1 VTRGRALLAAVSI
14 CLLALPGAAAAS
26 DPPYRDPSLP
36 PAERAADLVARM
48 TLQEKAAQL
57 STTNAPAIPRLGV
70 QEYAYWSEAQHG
82 VNAFWGGDA
91 TAPAGVDI
99 NSVKATS
106 FPTNLSSSL
115 AWDPSLMRRETAA
128 ISDEARG
135 FLDPSLYGKSQNN
148 LGPDTGAYGSLFYF
162 APTVNMLRDPRW
174 GRTDEAFGED
184 PFLVGTLGTAWV
196 DGFQGQTAAGRPLGH
211 YLKAV
216 TTLKHFAMN
225 NVEDDRMGSSSDT
238 DEGTIRDY
246 YTRQFRDI
254 VERAHATGV
263 MSSYNAING
272 TPAVSNDLTLNVLLR
287 RTFGFRGYVTSD
299 CGAVGTQYRADDP
312 AAKDPPRGAAAS
324 LVLSGHDWA
333 PPGWSTTHGDQAA
346 VWAKNG
352 ALAPPVSGRAG
363 AEAWSLRAGTGL
375 NCVGDP
381 GQQGHPAFWDPL
393 RPVFSDENKYAYV
406 TEAIDS
412 GVLGEGV
419 IDRELLPVFT
429 QRMRTGEFD
438 PRAGQPYAKIT
449 KAVIESK
456 AHRKLA
462 QTVAE
467 SALTLLQNRP
477 PKRAARR
484 PLLPVDPKKVKRVA
498 VLGDQANKVFLGQY
512 SGVPREQVPLLAGI
526 RQVVPRARVTF
537 DDAKTSTTATDP
549 PSFGPSTQADIK
561 HADLVVVMVGT
572 DADVMTEGYDRK
584 TLALPGNYGQL
595 VDAVAA
601 VGNPRIVLVDQSA
614 GPVDLSAVRGKVASI
629 LFSAANGQRQGV
641 AAARAIFG
649 KVDPAGHLSFTWYA
663 GDRQLPAMGDY
674 GLTRQKTGGLGRT
687 YMYFARRPA
696 WPFGFGGSYTR
707 FRYTG
712 MRVSRRGLRADGT
725 LRVSFRVTNTGRRA
739 GATVAQLYAVPPK
752 GAGGVGRPL
761 QRLVGFKRTRVLRP
775 GRGQN
780 VTIAVPLIRTLR
792 MWDAARGREVVYR
805 GEWRFRVARSSRAV
819 VRSLP
824 VRIGGSIPSDI
835 ATLALAPPK
844 LVLAAG
850 ETMDLRGRNPWLD
863 GLAPTQYQSEGDT
876 IISAVRRDDSFAD
889 ASSTPLSFRSDRPD
903 VLRVDEGGKLTAAAP
918 GVATVTAKTG
928 HATATAT
935 FVVK

>member
-1 VTRGRALLAAVSI
+1 MRY
-14 CLLALPGAAAAS
+14 AAAAIVS
-26 DPPYRDPSLP
+26 LCVLAAPGLAAAADPPYRDTSLP

-57 STTNAPAIPRLGV
+57 STTNAPAIARLGV

-99 NSVKATS
+99 NTVKATS

-135 FLDPSLYGKSQNN
+135 FLDPALYGKRQNN
-148 LGPDTGAYGSLFYF
+148 LGPDSGAYGSLFYF

-196 DGFQGQTAAGRPLGH
+196 DGFQGQTAAGKPRGR

-216 TTLKHFAMN
+216 TTLKHYAMN

-272 TPAVSNDLTLNVLLR
+272 TPAVSNNLTLNVLLR
-287 RTFGFRGYVTSD
+287 RTFGFGGYVTSD

-312 AAKDPPRGAAAS
+312 AAKDPPRGQAAS

-346 VWAKNG
+346 LWTKDG
-352 ALAPPVSGRAG
+352 ALAPPITGRAG

-393 RPVFSDENKYAYV
+393 RPVFSDENKYAYI
-406 TEAIDS
+406 TEAIDA
-412 GVLGEGV
+412 GVLSEGV
-419 IDRELLPVFT
+419 VDRELLPVFT
-429 QRMRTGEFD
+429 QRVRTGEFD
-438 PRAGQPYAKIT
+438 PRDQQPYAQIK
-449 KAVIESK
+449 KDVIESK
-456 AHRKLA
+456 AHRALA

-467 SALTLLQNRP
+467 KTVTLLQNRR
-477 PKRAARR
+477 PKGAKR
-484 PLLPVDPKKVKRVA
+484 PLLPLDPKKVKRVA

-512 SGVPREQVPLLAGI
+512 SGVPHEQVPLLEGI
-526 RQVVPRARVTF
+526 RRVAPRARVTF

-549 PSFGPSTQADIK
+549 PSFGPSTEADIK
-561 HADLVVVMVGT
+561 EADLVVVMVGT
-572 DADVMTEGYDRK
+572 DSDVMTEGYDRK
-584 TLALPGNYGQL
+584 TLALPGNYQQL
-595 VDAVAA
+595 VDRVAA

-614 GPVDLSAVRGKVASI
+614 GPVDLTAARRKVASI
-629 LFSAANGQRQGV
+629 LFSAANGQRQGI
-641 AAARAIFG
+641 AAARVIFG
-649 KVDPAGHLSFTWYA
+649 KVDPSGHLSFTWYS
-663 GDRQLPAMGDY
+663 GDRQLPAMDDY
-674 GLTRQKTGGLGRT
+674 DLTRQKTGGLGRT
-687 YMYFARRPA
+687 YMYFARKPS
-696 WPFGFGGSYTR
+696 WPFGFGMSYTR
-707 FRYTG
+707 FRYSEARIAR
-712 MRVSRRGLRADGT
+712 RVLPAGGT
-725 LRVSFRVTNTGRRA
+725 LRVSFRVTNSGRRA
-739 GATVAQLYAVPPK
+739 GATVAQVYAAPPA
-752 GAGGVGRPL
+752 GAGATRPVE
-761 QRLVGFKRTRVLRP
+761 RLVGFKRTRVLGPRRSQRI
-775 GRGQN
+775 G
-780 VTIAVPLIRTLR
+780 ISVPLIRTMR
-792 MWDAARGREVVYR
+792 MWDPARRRQVVLPGR
-805 GEWRFRVARSSRAV
+805 WRLRLARSSRAI
-819 VRSLP
+819 VRTLP
-824 VRIGGSIPSDI
+824 VRVRGSIPRGI
-835 ATLALAPPK
+835 ATLSLAPPE
-844 LVLAAG
+844 LTLAAG
-850 ETMDLRGRNPWLD
+850 ATLDLRGRNPWLD
-863 GLAPTQYQSEGDT
+863 GLAPADHQPEGDT

-889 ASSTPLSFRSDRPD
+889 PSSVPLEFTSDRPD
-903 VLRVDEGGKLTAAAP
+903 VLRVDDKGVITAAGP
-918 GVATVTAKTG
+918 GVATVTVKTG
-928 HATATAT
+928 GASATAT
-935 FVVK
+935 FVVR